1 HYYLDGNTNA
11 IEFCSQDWYHHVL
24 AVFTCNL
31 QQDRYQ
37 KMEKSMAE
45 MSMDEN
51 EISITSQGKVFAQI
65 ILFASSLERCS
76 NEIVFKAMGRAINKI
91 LWGDQIIYRRTHKLN
106 PLTSLVA
113 RSGYGGFVQDNILEV
128 PYFDRSCSCTLLLHA
143 EDFGEFTKWP
153 NSRSWWIRKRKD
165 QSFIAVD
172 YEDGEAGIATW
183 KMLGVKGQKY
193 MIPGK
198 CT

>member
-1 HYYLDGNTNA
+1 MDIAHYYLDGNTNA

-91 LWGDQIIYRRTHKLN
+91 
-106 PLTSLVA
+106 VA

-143 EDFGEFTKWP
+143 EDFGYLT
-153 NSRSWWIRKRKD
+153 
-165 QSFIAVD
+165 Q
-172 YEDGEAGIATW
+172 
-183 KMLGVKGQKY
+183 
-193 MIPGK
+193 MIK
-198 CT
+198 LLF